1 MKKLLFFVGFALL
14 LCACSSSPRER
25 PATVAKQEPNTKLF
39 STDENLAGISPTDVI
54 YMMTEPGIFDTPRNA
69 VGRISVTYMLLKDS
83 SVLVLKHKN
92 VIAPYTKEQAKLIM
106 LTKMRME
113 SKE

>member
-1 MKKLLFFVGFALL
+1 MKKLFFLVSFALL
-14 LCACSSSPRER
+14 MCACSSSPREK
-25 PATVAKQEPNTKLF
+25 PQTIDKQQQNTKFF
-39 STDENLAGISPTDVI
+39 STDENIAGISATDVI

-69 VGRISVTYMLLKDS
+69 VGKISVTYMLLKDS
-83 SVLVLKHKN
+83 SVLVLKHRN

-113 SKE
+113 GKE

>member
-1 MKKLLFFVGFALL
+1 MKKLIFFVSFALL
-14 LCACSSSPRER
+14 MCACSSSPREK
-25 PATVAKQEPNTKLF
+25 PQTIAKQQQNTKIF
-39 STDENLAGISPTDVI
+39 STDENIVGISPTDVI

-83 SVLVLKHKN
+83 SVLVLKHRN